1 MLDLYE
7 ELGRLRQWRET
18 IWARRK
24 RAAVLKSIEL
34 EKDRKGRRRE
44 RRS

>member
-1 MLDLYE
+1 MRSWVARAS
-7 ELGRLRQWRET
+7 GVMT